1 MKDIFFRRQNG
12 QLINVSMAVVIQ
24 EMVDANS
31 AGVIFSRSPINGDP
45 SKITITANFGLG
57 ESVVSALSDP
67 DSITVENIFWKQI
80 PELKIIEKKCGS
92 KSKKIVMTDTDTKE
106 IELDAESSKLVSI
119 SDEIILDL
127 ARLAINLEEM
137 FGNPRDIEFAIW
149 KVIKILHKNHLCKW

>member
-1 MKDIFFRRQNG
+1 MKDNFFRRQNG

-31 AGVIFSRSPINGDP
+31 AGVIFSRNPINGDK

-80 PELKIIEKKCGS
+80 PELRIIEKKCGS

-106 IELDAESSKLVSI
+106 IEMDAENSKLMSI
-119 SDEIILDL
+119 RDEIILDL
-127 ARLAINLEEM
+127 ARLAMKLEEL
-137 FGNPRDIEFAIW
+137 FGSPRDIEFAIW
-149 KVIKILHKNHLCKW
+149 KVNNILHEKYRNY